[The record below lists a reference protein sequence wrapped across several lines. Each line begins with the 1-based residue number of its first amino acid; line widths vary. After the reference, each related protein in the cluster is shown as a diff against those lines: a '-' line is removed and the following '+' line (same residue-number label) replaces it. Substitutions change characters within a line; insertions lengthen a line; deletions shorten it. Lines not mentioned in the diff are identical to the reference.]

1 MSLQVWLPL
10 NGNLNNQGLS
20 EVTVTNNGATIDSN
34 GKIGKCYSFNGNSYI
49 QFPSITVTDNFSISI
64 WGKWTAF
71 NNWSRLI
78 DFGSATSG
86 AGYGF
91 LISNNGTSS
100 GMNFSYECGSGSI
113 NTAIG
118 TITLNTWYNI
128 TVTFQGT
135 TIKVYLNGNLINTI
149 KSVALV
155 GGHTFN
161 YNYLGKSNWSS
172 DALLSGSL
180 NDFRL
185 YDHCLSAKEVKE
197 ISKGLICHW
206 KLSNPYET
214 GQSNKYSGAVAE
226 GNMAYKSSFTM
237 TPLENERGYNYK
249 LNYTGNGNNIWF
261 NINAGSY
268 PFTAGKRY
276 YYSCKVRCHS
286 ANFSM
291 VLRASRSEND
301 WVTNSTNVV
310 SSSLADGEWHE
321 HVVSQVVNSTYDRS
335 GSTVTCNPIL
345 EFYTDNLSGA
355 NKVYSADFD
364 IKDVQVIE
372 SDCYVPFIDNS
383 MITTEVKDCS
393 GLGNN
398 GTKVG
403 NITYKN
409 SSIRYDGCYTFTG
422 DDYIKIPK
430 PLTISNSS
438 YFTIAMWVKPESGCG
453 NYSTVLSNFSY
464 PANGFWMAINTEDS
478 GTWFY
483 NGTYAKGNSLLT
495 VGQWSH
501 IAIVF
506 NAGAITWYT
515 NGVATS
521 TSNVSSNTT
530 QFTDYIAIGNSYTG
544 TSWNTDFV
552 GNISDVRIY
561 SSVLSAE
568 DIKELYNTSASI
580 DKNGNM
586 YAYEFKEE

>member
-10 NGNLNNQGLS
+10 NGNTSNQGLKGLS
-20 EVTVTNNGATIDSN
+20 MAGSPASWGN
-34 GKIGKCYSFNGNSYI
+34 GKIGKCATFTGSTNNVIYNNTTELNY
-49 QFPSITVTDNFSISI
+49 TDNFSFCL
-64 WGKWTAF
+64 WVNHNYT
-71 NNWSRLI
+71 
-78 DFGSATSG
+78 GSAPQYAFTVG
-86 AGYGF
+86 RADAGGFGYG
-91 LISNNGTSS
+91 LEATSS
-100 GMNFSYECGSGSI
+100 SNI
-113 NTAIG
+113 NLRFGTRIIG
-118 TITLNTWYNI
+118 ISCSANEWHHIAL
-128 TVTFQGT
+128 TVSGT
-135 TIKVYLNGNLINTI
+135 TIKVYKDGALATTSTPATLPNYSDGNG
-149 KSVALV
+149 
-155 GGHTFN
+155 
-161 YNYLGKSNWSS
+161 LGLGCFHFSG
-172 DALLSGSL
+172 DIYPYYGSL
-180 NDFRL
+180 NDFRI
-185 YDHCLSAKEVKE
+185 YNHCLSAKEVKE
-197 ISKGLICHW
+197 ISKGLICHY

-226 GNMAYKSSFTM
+226 GNMNYSGPFTK
-237 TPLENERGYNYK
+237 TALENERGYNYK
-249 LNYTGNGNNIWF
+249 LTYTGNGNNTWP
-261 NINAGSY
+261 NMKAGNYS
-268 PFTAGKRY
+268 FTAGKRY

-291 VLRASRSEND
+291 QLRASRSDND
-301 WVTNSTNVV
+301 WVTITTNVIN
-310 SSSLADGEWHE
+310 SSLADGKWHE
-321 HVVSQVVNSTYDRS
+321 YVVSRIVNSTYDRS
-335 GSTVTCNPIL
+335 GSTVTCNPTL
-345 EFYTDNLSGA
+345 EFYTESLSTA

-383 MITTEVKDCS
+383 MITTEVSDCS

-430 PLTISNSS
+430 PITISNSS
-438 YFTIAMWVKPESGCG
+438 YFTVSMWVKPESGCG

-464 PANGFWMAINTEDS
+464 PASGFWMAINTEGS

-483 NGTYAKGNSLLT
+483 NGAYAHGNSLLT

-501 IAIVF
+501 IAMVF
-506 NAGAITWYT
+506 NAGTITWYT

-521 TSNVSSNTT
+521 TSNVSSRTT

-561 SSVLSAE
+561 STILSSE
-568 DIKELYNTSASI
+568 DIKALYNTSASV